1 MAAAQHPF
9 LMERLIFVSQAGLRL
24 SRVATSALV
33 LLAIECSGR
42 AMAENAKPA
51 AANSSW
57 VKLCEKSGSNSVKT
71 VCSTFHETLDASTG
85 NLVAAVSIRETEG
98 AVKPVLQ
105 IKVPSGMILAA
116 GARVA
121 VMSAAQAE
129 LLKKGGAL
137 DNKDVK
143 QIDLKYTT
151 CSDTSCTAEV
161 EVPQETLAA
170 MKSGGG
176 LLVRT
181 VYASGQPF
189 AFPFTLAGF
198 TTALTG
204 KPVDNQQYQKARDQ
218 LLSGIR
224 KRAAEKKLKTE

>member
-57 VKLCEKSGSNSVKT
+57 VKLCEKSGSNSVK
-71 VCSTFHETLDASTG
+71 TLDASTG